1 MPGEA
6 AKTQNILF
14 VCTGLDLYG
23 SEVSLL
29 EVVKQ
34 LGPPWRSHF
43 VIPGPGRFA
52 DELAKYDF
60 PTYRMKVQIAPRAP
74 WMFRRMWAIFR
85 LARLIWA
92 REIRVVHLNLHFDAA
107 IVAAACM
114 VADVPLVVHVRN
126 MIERPVGN
134 LFRGVSGII
143 CISEAVRDS
152 LVVDGKL
159 GVGELAPSQLAER
172 VWIIPDG
179 RDLSRCTGG
188 DRNAVRR
195 EFGLDAQASL
205 IGMAARFTPMKGQDT
220 FLQMAS
226 LVAKKMPE
234 ARFLLVGADEAASG
248 GTGWTA
254 QMRELQNRLG
264 LDGKV
269 IFAGYRHDMP
279 NVLTAMDCFVH
290 PSQRGAFVSVL
301 IEAMANGVPI
311 VASDVDGIPE
321 CVGREGAAILLPP
334 GDADAW
340 AEAVMRVATDREL
353 AASMSAAGKARA
365 ESRYDV
371 RQLALETA
379 AVFQAVCGD

>member
-1 MPGEA
+1 MPGDPP
-6 AKTQNILF
+6 KTKNILF
-14 VCTGLDLYG
+14 VGTFPDMYG
-23 SEVSLL
+23 AEISLL
-29 EVVKQ
+29 DVVKQ
-34 LGPPWRSHF
+34 LEPPWRSHF
-43 VIPGPGRFA
+43 VVPGPGRFA

-60 PTYRMKVQIAPRAP
+60 PTYRLKLEIKPQAP
-74 WMFRRMWAIFR
+74 WMLRRMFTIFR

-92 REIRVVHLNLHFDAA
+92 RKIQIVHLNLHFDAA

-152 LVVDGKL
+152 LITAGKL
-159 GVGELAPSQLAER
+159 TPNQFAER

-195 EFGLDAQASL
+195 EFGLDAETPL

-220 FLQMAS
+220 FLQMAAV
-226 LVAKKMPE
+226 VAKKIP
-234 ARFLLVGADEAASG
+234 ATRFLLVGADDAPSG
-248 GTGWTA
+248 GAGWTA
-254 QMRELQNRLG
+254 DLHKLEGQLG
-264 LDGKV
+264 LNGKV

-279 NVLTAMDCFVH
+279 NVLAAMDCFVH
-290 PSQRGAFVSVL
+290 PSTRGAFVSVL

-321 CVGREGAAILLPP
+321 CVGREGAAILLSPVN
-334 GDADAW
+334 
-340 AEAVMRVATDREL
+340 AETCAAAVMRVATDKEL
-353 AASMSAAGKARA
+353 AASMSAAGRARA
-365 ESRYDV
+365 ESRYDA
-371 RQLALETA
+371 RHLARETS
-379 AVFQAVCGD
+379 AVFQAVCEM

>member
-6 AKTQNILF
+6 AKAQNILF
-14 VCTGLDLYG
+14 VTTGLDLYG

-34 LGPPWRSHF
+34 LEPPWRSHF
-43 VIPGPGRFA
+43 VIPGPGSFA

-60 PTYRMKVQIAPRAP
+60 PTYRLKVTIAPRAP
-74 WMFRRMWAIFR
+74 WILRRMLAIFR

-92 REIRVVHLNLHFDAA
+92 RKIRVVHLNLHFDTA

-114 VADVPLVVHVRN
+114 VVDVPLVVHVRN
-126 MIERPVGN
+126 MIDQPVGN

-152 LVVDGKL
+152 LVTKGK
-159 GVGELAPSQLAER
+159 VAPSQLAER

-195 EFGLDAQASL
+195 EFGLDAQTPL

-220 FLQMAS
+220 FLEMA
-226 LVAKKMPE
+226 LIVAQKMPE

-254 QMRELQNRLG
+254 QMQELQNQLG

-279 NVLTAMDCFVH
+279 NVLAAMDCFVH
-290 PSQRGAFVSVL
+290 PSKRGAFVSVL
-301 IEAMANGVPI
+301 IETMANGVPV

-334 GDADAW
+334 GNSEAW

-353 AASMSAAGKARA
+353 AASMSAAGKTRA

-371 RQLALETA
+371 RRLARETA